1 MSDLRSLLLWSGL
14 ALVAFGIALTV
25 YTLGR
30 SPPLP
35 QPRTGARGLKRARAV
50 ESGGSFRTIEPL
62 MRLVAS
68 WIAPLRMPHLRR
80 KIDRQLVH
88 AGDWL
93 GLSADEFIALV
104 ILSGT
109 FFFGVGLVFCQ
120 LMELSRVFSFFF
132 AGLGAMLPYTRVTG
146 EMQDRFKQINR
157 GLPTAIDLASL
168 CMGAGLDFPGAIRQ
182 IVDKA
187 SRKDDALT
195 EELQRILQELELGRT
210 RRQALESFADRAPTD
225 AVKDFVGAVVQAE
238 EKGNPLAEVLRIQA
252 GMLRMRRSVMA
263 EESAARAAVLMM
275 GPLMLI
281 FAAIVLIL
289 LGPFIIN
296 GMQSGL

>member
-1 MSDLRSLLLWSGL
+1 MMPSLSAL
-14 ALVAFGIALTV
+14 AYAALASIAFAVAVVV
-25 YTLGR
+25 YTFGK

-35 QPRTGARGLKRARAV
+35 PPKTGARGLKRSRALA
-50 ESGGSFRTIEPL
+50 EGGSFKTIEPL

-68 WIAPLRMPHLRR
+68 WIAPIRMPKLRR

-93 GLSADEFIALV
+93 GLSADEFLALV
-104 ILSGT
+104 GLSSV
-109 FFFGVGLVFCQ
+109 FFFLLGLVFCH
-120 LMELSRVFSFFF
+120 LMELSPVFSFFF
-132 AGLGAMLPYTRVTG
+132 GGLGGMLPYTQVTG

-157 GLPTAIDLASL
+157 GLPTAIDLAAL
-168 CMGAGLDFPGAIRQ
+168 CMGAGLDFPGALKQ
-182 IVDKA
+182 IADKA
-187 SRKDDALT
+187 AKKDDALT
-195 EELQRILQELELGRT
+195 EELERILQELELGRT

-296 GMQSGL
+296 GMRSGF

>member
-1 MSDLRSLLLWSGL
+1 MSLSLSALGYGAVACIAFAL
-14 ALVAFGIALTV
+14 ALVV

-30 SPPLP
+30 SPPVAP
-35 QPRTGARGLKRARAV
+35 PRTGTRGLKRARALA
-50 ESGGSFRTIEPL
+50 EGGSFKTIEPL

-68 WIAPLRMPHLRR
+68 WIAPFRMVKTRR
-80 KIDRQLVH
+80 RIDRQLVH

-93 GLSADEFIALV
+93 GLSADEFLALV
-104 ILSGT
+104 GLSAT
-109 FFFGVGLVFCQ
+109 FFFLLGLVFCE
-120 LMELSRVFSFFF
+120 LMELSPVFSFFF
-132 AGLGAMLPYTRVTG
+132 GGLGSMLPYTRVTG
-146 EMQDRFKQINR
+146 EMQQRFKQVNR
-157 GLPTAIDLASL
+157 GLPTAIDLAAL
-168 CMGAGLDFPGAIRQ
+168 CMGAGLDFPGALRQ

-187 SRKDDALT
+187 AKKDDALT
-195 EELQRILQELELGRT
+195 EELERILQELDLGRT
-210 RRQALESFADRAPTD
+210 RRQALENLADRVPTD

-296 GMQSGL
+296 GMQSGF